1 MGRGRL
7 SLASNVTRTPETLKS
22 SNEMDLDLDP
32 PEMSGETEAEP
43 LIRYPFYPYKFFP
56 TRFWNFYSDTRS
68 PNPYSRL
75 NSPSN
80 SRRILRT
87 MVRIPMEILISQ

>member
-32 PEMSGETEAEP
+32 PEMGGETEADV
-43 LIRYPFYPYKFFP
+43 
-56 TRFWNFYSDTRS
+56 NQ
-68 PNPYSRL
+68 
-75 NSPSN
+75 
-80 SRRILRT
+80 
-87 MVRIPMEILISQ
+87 ISLLSL